1 VKEINVLGELRLQP
15 MNLVDIRL
23 LPSGSPWQDTVSS

>member
-15 MNLVDIRL
+15 TNLVDIRDRPKL
-23 LPSGSPWQDTVSS
+23 QVLR